1 MSEKGETFHQQSVPL
16 QVIRKAED
24 KAKAATVEAD
34 QVKEKSLAVAGGRC
48 WKRVWLR
55 ALKRTGELNIY
66 F

>member
-1 MSEKGETFHQQSVPL
+1 MKIYTKKIATL

-66 F
+66 FSRKF